1 MISREFA
8 LIVTVLTLG
17 IGGTIALAS
26 SSNEPYSSVLLSET
40 KILAQDEETQSRRN
54 RRRERTE
61 QFQQALNLSDQQMQQ
76 LGEIRKKYRPQMQNL
91 AQQMQAKSQELN
103 RMMQGNASESDL
115 RRKHQEI
122 ANLRQQMGKIRFES
136 MLEMRTILNTEQ
148 RQRLAQFLQQRRQ
161 ARGRNRPNLPNN

>member
-8 LIVTVLTLG
+8 LIATVLTLG
-17 IGGTIALAS
+17 IGGTMALAS

-40 KILAQDEETQSRRN
+40 KILAQEEETQSRRN

-122 ANLRQQMGKIRFES
+122 ANLRQQMGNIRFES
-136 MLEMRTILNTEQ
+136 MLEMRKILSTEQ
-148 RQRLAQFLQQRRQ
+148 RQRLAQILQQRRQ

>member
-17 IGGTIALAS
+17 IGGTMALAS

-40 KILAQDEETQSRRN
+40 KILAQEEDNQPRIN
-54 RRRERTE
+54 RRRDRTE
-61 QFQQALNLSDQQMQQ
+61 QFQQVLYLSDQQMQQ
-76 LGEIRKKYRPQMQNL
+76 LGEIRNKYSPQMQQL
-91 AQQMQAKSQELN
+91 AQQMQAKGQELT

-122 ANLRQQMGKIRFES
+122 ANLRQKMGNIRFES
-136 MLEMRTILNTEQ
+136 MLEMRKILTTEQ
-148 RQRLAQFLQQRRQ
+148 CQRLAQFLQQRRQ
-161 ARGRNRPNLPNN
+161 ARGRNRPKLPNN